1 MSLCANVN
9 EKANLIWAIAD
20 KLTGIYKPHEYG
32 KVILPLMV
40 IRRFDCI
47 LEETKQQVLKA
58 YEQANQIAP
67 SLREPF
73 LKRASGYEFYNISQY
88 TFSSLLN
95 DSVNIDVNFKNY
107 INGFSSNVREVIEKF
122 KFDIEIQTMSDKN
135 L

>member
-73 LKRASGYEFYNISQY
+73 
-88 TFSSLLN
+88 
-95 DSVNIDVNFKNY
+95 
-107 INGFSSNVREVIEKF
+107 
-122 KFDIEIQTMSDKN
+122 
-135 L
+135 